1 MQICRHLNY
10 VRSLSPGKAV
20 FYYQTPESDFVPIQV
35 ETNRIRAAKSG
46 FTEAYDKNQKIK
58 NLAPQDLAYSNPQ
71 CIDSCYVPPNVSE
84 IHCRFSLRVEAN
96 SLTPDSC
103 EDEKVRRY
111 LTQLALS
118 YAQAEGYQELARRY
132 CKNILMG
139 TWLWR
144 NSHTLGTKV
153 EVITSNNSRYVIE
166 DSRHLD
172 WGTDWPEDEQ
182 TMLNSLA
189 SEVAIALCEPKK
201 YWFADIKATLK
212 TGFCQELHPSQKF
225 LDSHAQGESSKQY
238 ATVGCSDGNQTAC
251 FHAEKV
257 GAALHLI
264 DDWWDE
270 EADKRLR
277 THEYGADRDY
287 LIARRHPMTQKDFY
301 SLLTLT
307 AVFIRQLRNVRD
319 AGGEIPPQIHYLM
332 AVLCKAG
339 MFQRGKN

>member
-58 NLAPQDLAYSNPQ
+58 NVAPQDLAYSNPQ
-71 CIDSCYVPPNVSE
+71 CIDACYVPPNISE

-96 SLTPDSC
+96 SLQPDSC
-103 EDEKVRRY
+103 EDQKVRRY
-111 LTQLALS
+111 LIQLAS
-118 YAQAEGYQELARRY
+118 VYAQVGGYQELAKRY

-144 NSHTLGTKV
+144 NNHTLGTRID
-153 EVITSNNSRYVIE
+153 VITSSGRCYVI
-166 DSRHLD
+166 DDARRLD
-172 WGTDWPEDEQ
+172 WIDWPEEEQ
-182 TMLNSLA
+182 AMLNDLA
-189 SEVAIALCEPKK
+189 SEMAVALCEPKQF
-201 YWFADIKATLK
+201 WFADIKATLK

-225 LDSHAQGESSKQY
+225 TDSHEQGESSKQY
-238 ATVGCSDGNQTAC
+238 ATVECSDGIKAAC

-270 EADKRLR
+270 VADKRLR

-287 LIARRHPMTQKDFY
+287 LIARRHPVKKQDFY

-319 AGGEIPPQIHYLM
+319 KGGEIPSQVHYLM

-339 MFQRGKN
+339 MFQRGKS

>member
-1 MQICRHLNY
+1 MQLCRHLNY
-10 VRSLSPGKAV
+10 IRSLSPGKAV
-20 FYYQTPESDFVPIQV
+20 FYYQAPECDFVPIQV

-46 FTEAYDKNQKIK
+46 FTEAYDKNQKLK

-71 CIDSCYVPPNVSE
+71 CIDACYVPPNVPE
-84 IHCRFSLRVEAN
+84 FSLRVEAN
-96 SLTPDSC
+96 SLQPDCC

-111 LTQLALS
+111 LTKLAAT
-118 YAQAEGYQELARRY
+118 YAQVGGYQELARRY
-132 CKNILMG
+132 CKNILLG

-144 NSHTLGTKV
+144 NEHTLGTQV
-153 EVITSNNSRYVIE
+153 DVQTSNGNSYVIV
-166 DSRHLD
+166 DARRLD
-172 WGTDWPEDEQ
+172 WLSVWSEEEQ
-182 TMLNSLA
+182 AVLNDLT
-189 SEVAIALCEPKK
+189 SEMAMALCEPKQ

-225 LDSHAQGESSKQY
+225 IDNHGQGESSKQY
-238 ATVGCSDGNQTAC
+238 ATVGCVDGNQAAC

-270 EADKRLR
+270 DADKRLR

-287 LIARRHPMTQKDFY
+287 LIARRHPVKKQDFY

-319 AGGEIPPQIHYLM
+319 KGGEIPPQIHYVM

>member
-20 FYYQTPESDFVPIQV
+20 FYYQTAECDFVPIKV

-46 FTEAYDKNQKIK
+46 FTEAYDRNQQIK

-71 CIDSCYVPPNVSE
+71 CIDACYVPPNVPE
-84 IHCRFSLRVEAN
+84 INCRFSLRVEAN
-96 SLTPDSC
+96 SLQPDGC
-103 EDEKVRRY
+103 EDEKIRRY
-111 LTQLALS
+111 LTKLALI
-118 YAQAEGYQELARRY
+118 YAQVGGYQELASRY

-144 NSHTLGTKV
+144 NKHTLGTQV
-153 EVITSNNSRYVIE
+153 EVLTSNGNNYVIR
-166 DSRHLD
+166 DVRHLD
-172 WGTDWPEDEQ
+172 WSSAWSEEDHN
-182 TMLNSLA
+182 MLNSLA
-189 SEVAIALCEPKK
+189 SEMAMALYEPKQ
-201 YWFADIKATLK
+201 YWFADIKAILK

-225 LDSHAQGESSKQY
+225 LDSHEQGESSKQY
-238 ATVGCSDGNQTAC
+238 ATVGCADGNQAAC

-257 GAALHLI
+257 GAALHFI
-264 DDWWDE
+264 DDWWDA

-277 THEYGADRDY
+277 THEYGADREY
-287 LIARRHPMTQKDFY
+287 LIARRHPVKRQDFY

-307 AVFIRQLRNVRD
+307 AVFIRQLRSVRD
-319 AGGEIPPQIHYLM
+319 RGGDIPPQIHYVM
-332 AVLCKAG
+332 AVLCKGG